1 MIRGRRREEKGGEGR
16 RREEKGGE
24 GKRREEK
31 GGEGRKGDGSYQS
44 SPSMH
49 TGGSSEMKGNLICC
63 SFPVRVNL

>member
-1 MIRGRRREEKGGEGR
+1 MRKGMRRGMRR
-16 RREEKGGE
+16 
-24 GKRREEK
+24 

-49 TGGSSEMKGNLICC
+49 TGGSSEMKGDLICC